1 MDETLEQISLAVDWK
16 FSCNNSGRGWDFKTG
31 LHRCKYC
38 YDMDLCDECWN
49 QPRSGGIGKTLG
61 CRSTHDWFEVPL
73 RMMENYI
80 DGSTKTVSMN
90 TDDEDEGLVSVSKCL
105 GTLYEE

>member
-1 MDETLEQISLAVDWK
+1 
-16 FSCNNSGRGWDFKTG
+16 
-31 LHRCKYC
+31 
-38 YDMDLCDECWN
+38 
-49 QPRSGGIGKTLG
+49 
-61 CRSTHDWFEVPL
+61 
-73 RMMENYI
+73 MMENYI